1 MKQWKVTISFV
12 QHEPQSKLLPIQNP
26 NFRRKS
32 IINYEAIRAYVSDD
46 GTTWKPNK
54 IQVLLQLEF
63 KFTQYYLRNV
73 LKLNFTTIS
82 TDTQRKIEEVVID
95 PTDSAKFQKDIY
107 EVCLQCKNI
116 CDAADGQRISQHHRR
131 LATIFD
137 KKRIRKYLLW
147 IQLTGLHLVP
157 AKMLISRVVERM

>member
-1 MKQWKVTISFV
+1 MTMTIKKGHIIMSNLMVALINVNFSGCRFV
-12 QHEPQSKLLPIQNP
+12 CFWIILLASLIPFLIV
-26 NFRRKS
+26 
-32 IINYEAIRAYVSDD
+32 INHQIYTI
-46 GTTWKPNK
+46 
-54 IQVLLQLEF
+54 
-63 KFTQYYLRNV
+63 LRNV
-73 LKLNFTTIS
+73 QKLNFTKIS
-82 TDTQRKIEEVVID
+82 TDTQRKIDEVLID
-95 PTDSAKFQKDIY
+95 PSDSAKFQKDIY

-116 CDAADGQRISQHHRR
+116 CGDAADGQRISQHHRR

>member
-1 MKQWKVTISFV
+1 MTMTIKKGHIIMSNLMVALINVNFSGCRFV
-12 QHEPQSKLLPIQNP
+12 CFWIILLASLIPFLIV
-26 NFRRKS
+26 
-32 IINYEAIRAYVSDD
+32 INHQIYTI
-46 GTTWKPNK
+46 
-54 IQVLLQLEF
+54 
-63 KFTQYYLRNV
+63 LRNV
-73 LKLNFTTIS
+73 QKLNFTKIS
-82 TDTQRKIEEVVID
+82 TDTQRKIDEVLID
-95 PTDSAKFQKDIY
+95 PSDSAKFQKDIY

>member
-1 MKQWKVTISFV
+1 MTMTIKKGHIIMSNLMVALINVNFSGCRFV
-12 QHEPQSKLLPIQNP
+12 YFRIILLASLIPFLIV
-26 NFRRKS
+26 
-32 IINYEAIRAYVSDD
+32 INHQIYTI
-46 GTTWKPNK
+46 
-54 IQVLLQLEF
+54 
-63 KFTQYYLRNV
+63 LRNV
-73 LKLNFTTIS
+73 QKLNFTKIS
-82 TDTQRKIEEVVID
+82 TDTQRKIDEVLID
-95 PTDSAKFQKDIY
+95 PSDSAKFQKDIY

>member
-1 MKQWKVTISFV
+1 MTMTIKKGHIIMSNLMVALINVNFSGCIFV
-12 QHEPQSKLLPIQNP
+12 CFWIILLASLIPFLIV
-26 NFRRKS
+26 
-32 IINYEAIRAYVSDD
+32 INHQIYTI
-46 GTTWKPNK
+46 
-54 IQVLLQLEF
+54 
-63 KFTQYYLRNV
+63 LRNV
-73 LKLNFTTIS
+73 QKLNFTTIS
-82 TDTQRKIEEVVID
+82 TDTQRKIDEVLID

>member
-1 MKQWKVTISFV
+1 M
-12 QHEPQSKLLPIQNP
+12 
-26 NFRRKS
+26 S
-32 IINYEAIRAYVSDD
+32 IFPAADLS
-46 GTTWKPNK
+46 
-54 IQVLLQLEF
+54 VLLNHFIGVTLIPFLIVINHQIY
-63 KFTQYYLRNV
+63 TILRNV
-73 LKLNFTTIS
+73 QKLNFTKIS
-82 TDTQRKIEEVVID
+82 TDTQRKIDEVLID